1 MADINLDIAGL
12 FFSMHGF
19 FVKNGEYTYIKK
31 LKTGRV
37 ESEDFVYGG
46 RGLEAVQNAV
56 VNIKPW
62 HSQTFYPSL
71 IKSAGDDIFS
81 FLRREEIKKS
91 EKILGHPGFKKF
103 LVISKLPRNKS
114 TREKSEELLKEEG
127 IDMVFQFSDII
138 DFLVKNL
145 KRAKQYPDH
154 DVLHL
159 LRVLNSYGFCG
170 IGQPELF

>member
-1 MADINLDIAGL
+1 MSDISLDITGL

-19 FVKNGEYTYIKK
+19 FVKSGEYTYIKK
-31 LKTGRV
+31 LKTGR
-37 ESEDFVYGG
+37 EEPEDFVYAG

-62 HSQTFYPSL
+62 HSRTFFPSL
-71 IKSAGDDIFS
+71 IKNAEDDIFN
-81 FLRREEIKKS
+81 FLEREEIKKS

-103 LVISKLPRNKS
+103 LVISKLPRNKD
-114 TREKSEELLKEEG
+114 TRQKSEELLQEGG
-127 IDMVFQFSDII
+127 IDMVFQFPDMI

-145 KRAKQYPDH
+145 GKTKKHHED
-154 DVLHL
+154 DVYNL
-159 LRVLNSYGFCG
+159 LRILSCYGFCG